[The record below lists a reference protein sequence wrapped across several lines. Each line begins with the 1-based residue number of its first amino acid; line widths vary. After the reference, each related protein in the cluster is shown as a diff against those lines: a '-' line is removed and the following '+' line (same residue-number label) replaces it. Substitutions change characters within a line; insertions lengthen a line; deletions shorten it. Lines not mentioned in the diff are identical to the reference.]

1 MYNNYLH
8 FGLQPYK
15 SKRVSTR
22 DAAASKKKLYRLHQE
37 TPQHTVSLCGSP
49 CLGSLAYQV
58 STNPS

>member
-1 MYNNYLH
+1 MYNYYLH

-37 TPQHTVSLCGSP
+37 TPQHTV
-49 CLGSLAYQV
+49 
-58 STNPS
+58 